1 MMGKQRQD
9 RYIRF
14 QGNRMMLELTLG
26 RQLTKEESILVYN
39 NSSKKT
45 EIELW
50 GIASKLPLTELVIKE
65 FTKQ

>member
-1 MMGKQRQD
+1 
-9 RYIRF
+9 
-14 QGNRMMLELTLG
+14 MMLELTLG

-45 EIELW
+45 EVELW
-50 GIASKLPLTELVIKE
+50 GFDSSLKLTELVIKE